1 MARPDRIA
9 YLDASALVKLV
20 VAEPERPALLRHVR
34 EALLT
39 TSELAIVELT
49 LACRRAI
56 QTPEAERRARELLGD
71 ISLVAADRAVLEWAA
86 SAAPASLRALDA
98 IHLATAL
105 AIEPD
110 EFVAYDRRLL
120 DAARE
125 AGLMVASPT

>member
-20 VAEPERPALLRHVR
+20 VAEPERPALVRHVR

-56 QTPEAERRARELLGD
+56 QTPEAERRARELLRD
-71 ISLVAADRAVLEWAA
+71 ISLVAADRAVLERAA
-86 SAAPASLRALDA
+86 SAAPTSLRALDA